1 MGFLRYVFA
10 IIINEIFYNK
20 EEWLMNIYLQL
31 DMSTQFGSRVI
42 QTPERSMSLQVT
54 VIKFILV
61 IAFYDRKA
69 IEVVWFVRVIVQ

>member
-10 IIINEIFYNK
+10 IIINEILYNI